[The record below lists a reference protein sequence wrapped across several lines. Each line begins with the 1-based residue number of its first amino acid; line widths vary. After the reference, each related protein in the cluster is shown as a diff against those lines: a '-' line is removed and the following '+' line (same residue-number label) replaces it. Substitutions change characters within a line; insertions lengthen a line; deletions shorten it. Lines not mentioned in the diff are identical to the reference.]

1 MKNLR
6 VRSIEELPV
15 GVRPAGLAPAVAA
28 PALPT
33 KYRNIRCEE
42 DGERFDS
49 KLELRYYRELKLRH
63 AAREVLWWTRQ
74 VPFILE
80 GGVRYRCDFLVVLA
94 AGGVEVVDC
103 KGHDTRGSLNK
114 RRQVKARYGI
124 NVLLWPSRT

>member
-63 AAREVLWWTRQ
+63 AAREV
-74 VPFILE
+74 P
-80 GGVRYRCDFLVVLA
+80 
-94 AGGVEVVDC
+94 
-103 KGHDTRGSLNK
+103 N
-114 RRQVKARYGI
+114 
-124 NVLLWPSRT
+124 

>member
-1 MKNLR
+1 M
-6 VRSIEELPV
+6 
-15 GVRPAGLAPAVAA
+15 
-28 PALPT
+28 
-33 KYRNIRCEE
+33 CFE